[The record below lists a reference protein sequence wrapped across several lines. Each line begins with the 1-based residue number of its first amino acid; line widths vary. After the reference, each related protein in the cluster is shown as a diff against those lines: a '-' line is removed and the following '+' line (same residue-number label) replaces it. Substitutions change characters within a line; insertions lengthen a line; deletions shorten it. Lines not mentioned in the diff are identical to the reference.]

1 MPEFDPDDIIKLA
14 LANESYGFTNFCNE
28 LFGSKTKK
36 RDQLLRLFSIH
47 KKQTGIDPFDVL
59 QSTKYIQMVTR
70 KEYQEI
76 TGRKYSPKGS
86 GLSSSRNPGAAK
98 GTNSKS
104 VPLPPQDFNWL
115 NVTPIEEGKN
125 PYGNNSHNLSGF
137 HMDLFDFAQFFNL
150 YENKVM
156 ALKQVSDKMNINENK
171 LRNFISK
178 ISTYEEEGVAEQ
190 WLGVLKRL
198 WEIQNHRGEDHTN
211 DELMMDFRGIFRDY
225 VKDPVNVEAPTISDI
240 DWVYG
245 KLLEEEGTV
254 EDRAPAIHARYKSKD
269 RIMIE
274 ASLIKKFNLSTFPPG
289 NLYSE
294 IPDNLREAKIFSNR
308 DMGVKS
314 QIMEITS
321 PDAPRENPSR
331 AINILIAIEGELLR
345 LSQFDLQKLDFRT
358 LDIEIKKIENEFDSE
373 PWFDFD
379 GDWENRDCLLLIMV
393 NYALELNNLQTL
405 ISEYLNK

>member
-1 MPEFDPDDIIKLA
+1 MPDFDPDDIIKLA
-14 LANESYGFTNFCNE
+14 LANESYGFANFCNE

-36 RDQLLRLFSIH
+36 QDQLLRLFSIH
-47 KKQTGIDPFDVL
+47 KNQTGINPFDVL

-70 KEYQEI
+70 KEYQRI

-86 GLSSSRNPGAAK
+86 GLSTSRNPGAAK

-115 NVTPIEEGKN
+115 NVTPIEEGNN

-156 ALKQVSDKMNINENK
+156 TLKQVSDKMNINENK
-171 LRNFISK
+171 LSNFISK

-225 VKDPVNVEAPTISDI
+225 VQDPVNVEAPTVGDI

-245 KLLEEEGTV
+245 KLLEEEGSV
-254 EDRAPAIHARYKSKD
+254 EDWTPAKPSRYKSKD
-269 RIMIE
+269 RVMIE
-274 ASLIKKFNLSTFPPG
+274 ASLIKKFDLPTFPPP
-289 NLYSE
+289 NIYSK
-294 IPDNLREAKIFSNR
+294 IPDNLRGAKIFSSN
-308 DMGVKS
+308 DMKVKA
-314 QIMEITS
+314 QIMYLITQEG
-321 PDAPRENPSR
+321 AKNHTR
-331 AINILIAIEGELLR
+331 AINFLFALEGELCR
-345 LSQFDLQKLDFRT
+345 LSRLDLEELDFPT
-358 LDIEIKKIENEFDSE
+358 LHTEIKKIEFEFDSE

-379 GDWENRDCLLLIMV
+379 GDWENRDCLLKIMV
-393 NYALELNNLQTL
+393 NYVIELNNLQTF